1 MRLVAINGSHRGEK
15 GWTAFLINQLVTGA
29 ESAGAQCTVVTLSK
43 LKINRCLSCYEC
55 QQEGRECAGGEAGDR
70 CVWHDKDDAAGVFQL
85 MAAADILLFGTP
97 VYVLGMS
104 GLLKTFID
112 RLYATMNPYDMHIN
126 AHGLLHH
133 RIDPAVSSKPFVTL
147 VTCGNLEEATPSN
160 VLHFFKTYARFMDA
174 PQVGVLVRNGAPL
187 LDAARSEEGA
197 ARLPAVARVY
207 AAYQQAGRELATVG
221 LIRRET
227 QRIANQEL
235 IAVPAFHLLKRL
247 PFVKRMVIAQ
257 ARSYLT

>member
-1 MRLVAINGSHRGEK
+1 MHLVAINGSHRGEK
-15 GWTAFLINQLVTGA
+15 GWTAFLINQLMAGA
-29 ESAGAQCTVVTLSK
+29 ESAGAQCTVITLAR

-55 QQEGRECAGGEAGDR
+55 QQGGCACAEDKAGSR
-70 CVWHDKDDAAGVFQL
+70 CVWHDKDDMSGVLQQ
-85 MAAADILLFGTP
+85 MAAADILVFGTP

-112 RLYATMNPYDMHIN
+112 RLYATMDPYDMHIN

-133 RIDPAVSSKPFVTL
+133 RIDPLISSKPFVTL

-160 VLHFFKTYARFMDA
+160 VLHFFRTYARFMDA

-187 LDAARSEEGA
+187 LDVAHSAEGA

-207 AAYQQAGRELATVG
+207 AAYRQAGRELATIG
-221 LIRRET
+221 FIRRRT
-227 QRIANQEL
+227 QQRANQEL
-235 IAVPAFHLLKRL
+235 VPVSAFHLLKRL
-247 PFVKRMVIAQ
+247 PFVKRRVIAQ
-257 ARSYLT
+257 AQDYLG